1 MWHEANVFIKH
12 RYSLVVIRYSKTPND
27 ERPNEQLSMSFTK
40 EALSAVGLQYGYS
53 RTRRHP
59 SVKPFIEGNYNG
71 VDFINREKTKEQLE
85 SALSFL
91 TSMKQAGKV
100 ILFVGVKPEIRQL
113 VKEVALSLN
122 APYVAERFIGGTL
135 TNFPQIK
142 KRIDKLH
149 ELLKKKETGELA
161 VYTKKEQ
168 LLIQRDIDRLDRD
181 FGGISQLTNI
191 PHAIVM
197 IDSRHEEM
205 CVKEAKR
212 LHIPVVALSN
222 TDCTIEGIEYPI
234 VGNDGSVASVRFV
247 LDAIKNALQ
256 VEVSE

>member
-1 MWHEANVFIKH
+1 M
-12 RYSLVVIRYSKTPND
+12 S
-27 ERPNEQLSMSFTK
+27 SFTIEDLK
-40 EALSAVGLQYGYS
+40 KAGLQYGYS

-59 SVKPFIEGNYNG
+59 SVKPFIEGNHNG
-71 VDFINREKTKEQLE
+71 VDFINLERTQEQLT
-85 SALSFL
+85 AAISFL
-91 TSMKQAGKV
+91 KSMHDAGKV
-100 ILFVGVKPEIRQL
+100 ILFVGVKPEVRQV

-122 APYVAERFIGGTL
+122 APYIAERFIGGTL

-142 KRIDKLH
+142 KRIEKLH
-149 ELLKKKETGELA
+149 DLLKKKETGELA

-181 FGGISQLTNI
+181 FGGISALTNI

-197 IDSRHEEM
+197 VDSRHEDM

-222 TDCTIEGIEYPI
+222 TDCTLEGIEYPI
-234 VGNDGSVASVRFV
+234 VGNDSSLASVRFV
-247 LDAIKNALQ
+247 LESIKDALQ
-256 VEVSE
+256 VTA

>member
-1 MWHEANVFIKH
+1 MNITIDNL
-12 RYSLVVIRYSKTPND
+12 RSS
-27 ERPNEQLSMSFTK
+27 
-40 EALSAVGLQYGYS
+40 GLQYGYS

-59 SVKPFIEGNYNG
+59 SVKPFVEGNYNG
-71 VDFINREKTKEQLE
+71 VDFINLEKTKEQLE
-85 SALSFL
+85 TAIDFL
-91 TSMKQAGKV
+91 KSMKSTGRT

-122 APYVAERFIGGTL
+122 APYVTERFIGGTI

-142 KRIDKLH
+142 KRIEKLH
-149 ELLKKKETGELA
+149 DLLKKKEAGELS

-181 FGGISQLTNI
+181 FGGIASLTNI
-191 PHAIVM
+191 PHAVVV
-197 IDSRHEEM
+197 IDSRHEDM
-205 CVKEAKR
+205 CIKEANR

-234 VGNDGSVASVRFV
+234 VGNDGSVPSVRFV
-247 LDAIKNALQ
+247 LEAIKEALQ
-256 VEVSE
+256 VEN